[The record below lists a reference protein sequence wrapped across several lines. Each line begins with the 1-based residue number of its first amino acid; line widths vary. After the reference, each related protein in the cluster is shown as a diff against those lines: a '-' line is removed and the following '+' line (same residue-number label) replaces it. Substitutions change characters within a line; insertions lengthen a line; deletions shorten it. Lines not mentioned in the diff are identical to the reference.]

1 MKAKVYLVLSVD
13 EDDFPVPADENI
25 AEDIEDSITTHVFD
39 IDGVKLRSIKVTME
53 KTK

>member
-1 MKAKVYLVLSVD
+1 MKAKVYLVLSID
-13 EDDFPVPADENI
+13 EDDFTVPADENI
-25 AEDIEDSITTHVFD
+25 AEDIEDIITSHVFD